1 MLYIQSDS
9 SVVGLVGV
17 GMPAASS
24 KGECKDSNETVEH
37 YEVMANHSLLCYILL
52 TSALLNAF

>member
-9 SVVGLVGV
+9 SGVGLVGV
-17 GMPAASS
+17 GMPVASS
-24 KGECKDSNETVEH
+24 KEECKDSNETVEH
-37 YEVMANHSLLCYILL
+37 YEVMADHSLLCYILL